1 MAKYVEGFVPFGTP
15 GPGNVS
21 VYSSDGPNP
30 YVSVR
35 HGSHSGEYVFRL
47 DLPDAIRLVRHLQAA
62 IDAQAPGAYFPQ
74 ETIEDAADGLIALD
88 QADRRERGE

>member
-1 MAKYVEGFVPFGTP
+1 MCSSDLPY
-15 GPGNVS
+15 GNPEPSVVT

-74 ETIEDAADGLIALD
+74 ETEAEAADGLIVLD
-88 QADRRERGE
+88 RADRRERGEDV